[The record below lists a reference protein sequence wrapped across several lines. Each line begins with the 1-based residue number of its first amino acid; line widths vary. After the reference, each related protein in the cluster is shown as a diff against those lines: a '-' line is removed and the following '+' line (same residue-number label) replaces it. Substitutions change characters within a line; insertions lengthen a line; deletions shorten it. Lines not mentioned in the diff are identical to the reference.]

1 MQRRSFVASTAV
13 FAAGLAR
20 LASAQAAEVGVS
32 DSEILLGS
40 SAVLSG
46 PLGSQIKV
54 VHNGAALA
62 FDSVNEQGGIGGRK
76 IKLVA
81 LDDELKPEKALE
93 NYTKLLN
100 DHRVFA
106 FFGCVGSGTTSAA
119 AKLLQQSGAPSVG
132 GYGVGDSARERVA
145 GSAYFVRAS
154 NAREAQALVE
164 HLSTIGVGRIA
175 IAHLDN
181 PGGLEAVKLI
191 EAAMATHK
199 QAPTAVVAVKGDG
212 STSAAAGKLL
222 ADSQPQAVL
231 MYLAGTVTGEVI
243 KAMYAAGSKPMFYGM
258 SVVSGEVTA
267 KVVPLQAGGL
277 AISQVTPYPWG
288 EVELVTR
295 DYRRLAERAQVPVGY
310 GSFEGY
316 LNGLVMIE
324 ALKRTGRD
332 LTRARLHA
340 TLRALKLR
348 LAGMDIDFST
358 GATTGSRFIE
368 MVRVTPEGRFV
379 R

>member
-13 FAAGLAR
+13 FATGLAH
-20 LASAQAAEVGVS
+20 LSSAQAETGVS

-54 VHNGAALA
+54 VHNGAGLA
-62 FDSVNEQGGIGGRK
+62 FDAINEQGGVGGRK
-76 IKLVA
+76 IKLVS
-81 LDDELKPEKALE
+81 LDDELKPEKAVE
-93 NYTKLLN
+93 NYGKLLN

-106 FFGCVGSGTTSAA
+106 FFGCVGSGTTAAA

-132 GYGVGDSARERVA
+132 GYGVGDTARERVA

-164 HLSTIGVGRIA
+164 HLTTVGVNKMA

-181 PGGLEAVKLI
+181 PGGAEAVKLI

-199 QAPTAVVAVKGDG
+199 LTPTAVVSVKGDG
-212 STSAAAGKLL
+212 STSAAAGKTL

-231 MYLAGTVTGEVI
+231 MYLAGTVAGEVI
-243 KAMYAAGSKPMFYGM
+243 KATYGAGSKPMFYGM
-258 SVVSGEVTA
+258 SVVPGEVTA
-267 KVVPLQAGGL
+267 KVVNLQAGGL
-277 AISQVTPYPWG
+277 AISQVMPYPWG
-288 EVELVTR
+288 EVETVTR

-324 ALKRTGRD
+324 GLKRAGRD

-340 TLRALKLR
+340 ALRAFKMR
-348 LAGMDIDFST
+348 LAGMDIDFTSGSST
-358 GATTGSRFIE
+358 GSKFIE

>member
-1 MQRRSFVASTAV
+1 MQRRSFIASTAV
-13 FAAGLAR
+13 LAGGLAR
-20 LASAQAAEVGVS
+20 LSAVQAAEAGVS
-32 DSEILLGS
+32 DSEIVLGS

-62 FDSVNEQGGIGGRK
+62 FDSVNEQGGVGGRK
-76 IKLVA
+76 IKMVA
-81 LDDELKPEKALE
+81 LDDELKADKAVE
-93 NYTKLLN
+93 NYGKLLN

-106 FFGCVGSGTTSAA
+106 FFGCVGSGTTAAA

-164 HLSTIGVGRIA
+164 HLSTIGVNKIA

-181 PGGLEAVKLI
+181 PGGVEAVKLI
-191 EAAMATHK
+191 EAAMATNK
-199 QAPTAVVAVKGDG
+199 QAPALVVSVKGDG
-212 STSAAAGKLL
+212 STSAAAGKML
-222 ADSQPQAVL
+222 ADSQSQAVL
-231 MYLAGTVTGEVI
+231 MYLAGTVAGEVI
-243 KAMYAAGSKPMFYGM
+243 KATYAAGSKPMFYGM
-258 SVVSGEVTA
+258 SIVPGEVTA
-267 KVVPLQAGGL
+267 KVVQLQASGL
-277 AISQVTPYPWG
+277 AISQVMPYPWG
-288 EVELVTR
+288 EVESVTR

-316 LNGLVMIE
+316 LNALVMIE

-358 GATTGSRFIE
+358 GGTTGSRFIE

>member
-1 MQRRSFVASTAV
+1 MQRRSFVASSAV
-13 FAAGLAR
+13 LAAGLAR
-20 LASAQAAEVGVS
+20 LSSASAAEMGVS
-32 DSEILLGS
+32 DTEIVLGS

-62 FDSVNEQGGIGGRK
+62 FDSVNEQGGVNGRK

-93 NYTKLLN
+93 NYGKLLN

-164 HLSTIGVGRIA
+164 HLSTIGVSKIA

-212 STSAAAGKLL
+212 STSAAAGKAL

-288 EVELVTR
+288 EVEAVTR

-324 ALKRTGRD
+324 AIKRTGRD

>member
-1 MQRRSFVASTAV
+1 M
-13 FAAGLAR
+13 
-20 LASAQAAEVGVS
+20 S

-54 VHNGAALA
+54 VHNGAGLA
-62 FDSVNEQGGIGGRK
+62 FDAVNEQGGVGGRK
-76 IKLVA
+76 IKLVS
-81 LDDELKPEKALE
+81 LDDELKPEKAVE
-93 NYTKLLN
+93 NYGKLLN

-106 FFGCVGSGTTSAA
+106 FFGCVGSGTTAAA

-132 GYGVGDSARERVA
+132 GYGVGDTARERVA

-164 HLSTIGVGRIA
+164 HLTTVGVNKMA

-181 PGGLEAVKLI
+181 PGGAEAVKLI

-199 QAPTAVVAVKGDG
+199 LTPTAVVSVKGDG
-212 STSAAAGKLL
+212 STSAAAGKTL

-231 MYLAGTVTGEVI
+231 MYLAGTVAGEVI
-243 KAMYAAGSKPMFYGM
+243 KATYGAGSKPMFYGM
-258 SVVSGEVTA
+258 SVVPGEVTA
-267 KVVPLQAGGL
+267 KVVNLQAGGL
-277 AISQVTPYPWG
+277 AISQVMPYPWG
-288 EVELVTR
+288 EVETVTR

-324 ALKRTGRD
+324 GLKRAGRD

-340 TLRALKLR
+340 ALRAFKMR
-348 LAGMDIDFST
+348 LAGMDIDFTSGSST
-358 GATTGSRFIE
+358 GSKFIE

>member
-13 FAAGLAR
+13 FAAGLAQ
-20 LASAQAAEVGVS
+20 LSSAHAETGVS

-54 VHNGAALA
+54 VHNGAGLA
-62 FDSVNEQGGIGGRK
+62 FDAVNEQGGVSGRK
-76 IKLVA
+76 IKLMS
-81 LDDELKPEKALE
+81 LDDELKPEKAVE
-93 NYTKLLN
+93 NYGKLLN

-106 FFGCVGSGTTSAA
+106 FFGCVGSGTTAAA

-132 GYGVGDSARERVA
+132 GYGVGDTARERVA

-164 HLSTIGVGRIA
+164 HLTTVGVNKMA

-181 PGGLEAVKLI
+181 PGGAEAVKLI

-199 QAPTAVVAVKGDG
+199 LTPTAVVPVKGDG
-212 STSAAAGKLL
+212 STSAAAGKTL

-231 MYLAGTVTGEVI
+231 MYLAGTVAGEVI
-243 KAMYAAGSKPMFYGM
+243 KATYGAGSKPMFYGM
-258 SVVSGEVTA
+258 SVVPGEVTA
-267 KVVPLQAGGL
+267 KVVNLQAGGL
-277 AISQVTPYPWG
+277 AISQVMPYPWG
-288 EVELVTR
+288 EVETVTR

-316 LNGLVMIE
+316 LNALVMIE
-324 ALKRTGRD
+324 ALKRAGRD

-340 TLRALKLR
+340 ALRAFKMR
-348 LAGMDIDFST
+348 LAGMDIDFTSGSST
-358 GATTGSRFIE
+358 GSKFIE

>member
-1 MQRRSFVASTAV
+1 
-13 FAAGLAR
+13 
-20 LASAQAAEVGVS
+20 
-32 DSEILLGS
+32 
-40 SAVLSG
+40 
-46 PLGSQIKV
+46 
-54 VHNGAALA
+54 
-62 FDSVNEQGGIGGRK
+62 
-76 IKLVA
+76 
-81 LDDELKPEKALE
+81 
-93 NYTKLLN
+93 
-100 DHRVFA
+100 VFA
-106 FFGCVGSGTTSAA
+106 FFGCVGSGTTAAA

-164 HLSTIGVGRIA
+164 HLATIGVNKIA

-181 PGGLEAVKLI
+181 PGGAEAVKLI
-191 EAAMATHK
+191 EAAMAPRK
-199 QAPTAVVAVKGDG
+199 LAPTATVMVKGDG
-212 STSAAAGKLL
+212 SNAAAAGKAL
-222 ADSQPQAVL
+222 ADSQSQAIL
-231 MYLAGTVTGEVI
+231 MYLAGTVAGEVI
-243 KAMYAAGSKPMFYGM
+243 KATYDAGSKPMFYGM
-258 SVVSGEVTA
+258 SIVPGEVTA

-277 AISQVTPYPWG
+277 AISQVMPYPWG
-288 EVELVTR
+288 EVETVTR

-316 LNGLVMIE
+316 LNALVMIE

-358 GATTGSRFIE
+358 GGTTGSRFIE

>member
-1 MQRRSFVASTAV
+1 MQRRSFVASSAA
-13 FAAGLAR
+13 FAAGLVPLSSAR
-20 LASAQAAEVGVS
+20 AAENGVS
-32 DSEILLGS
+32 DGEIVLGS

-54 VHNGAALA
+54 VHNGAGLA
-62 FDSVNEQGGIGGRK
+62 FDAVNEQGGIGGRK

-81 LDDELKPEKALE
+81 LDDELKPEKAVE

-106 FFGCVGSGTTSAA
+106 FFGCVGSGTTAAA

-132 GYGVGDSARERVA
+132 GYGVGDTARERVA

-164 HLSTIGVGRIA
+164 HLTTVGVNKIA

-181 PGGLEAVKLI
+181 PGGAEAVKLI
-191 EAAMATHK
+191 GAAMATHK
-199 QAPTAVVAVKGDG
+199 LTPAAAVSVKGD
-212 STSAAAGKLL
+212 SSNAAEAGKTL

-231 MYLAGTVTGEVI
+231 MYLAGTVAGEVI
-243 KAMYAAGSKPMFYGM
+243 KATYAAGSKPMFYGM

-288 EVELVTR
+288 EVEVVTR

-340 TLRALKLR
+340 ALRAFKLR
-348 LAGMDIDFST
+348 LAGMDIDFTS
-358 GATTGSRFIE
+358 GNGTGSRFIE

>member
-1 MQRRSFVASTAV
+1 MQRRSFVAASTAV
-13 FAAGLAR
+13 FAAGLAQ
-20 LASAQAAEVGVS
+20 LSSAHAETGVS

-54 VHNGAALA
+54 VHNGAGLA
-62 FDSVNEQGGIGGRK
+62 FDAVNEQGGVGGRK
-76 IKLVA
+76 IKLVS
-81 LDDELKPEKALE
+81 LDDELKPEKAVE
-93 NYTKLLN
+93 NYGKLLN

-106 FFGCVGSGTTSAA
+106 FFGCVGSGTTAAA

-132 GYGVGDSARERVA
+132 GYGVGDTARERVA

-164 HLSTIGVGRIA
+164 HLTTVGVNKMA

-181 PGGLEAVKLI
+181 PGGAEAVKLI

-199 QAPTAVVAVKGDG
+199 LAPTAVVSVKGDG
-212 STSAAAGKLL
+212 STSAAAGKTL

-231 MYLAGTVTGEVI
+231 MYLAGTVAGEVI
-243 KAMYAAGSKPMFYGM
+243 KATYGAGSKPMFYGM
-258 SVVSGEVTA
+258 SVVPGEVTA
-267 KVVPLQAGGL
+267 KVVNLQAGGL
-277 AISQVTPYPWG
+277 AISQVMPYPWG
-288 EVELVTR
+288 EVETVTR

-324 ALKRTGRD
+324 ALKRAGRD

-340 TLRALKLR
+340 ALRAFKLR
-348 LAGMDIDFST
+348 LAGMDIDFTSGSST
-358 GATTGSRFIE
+358 GSKFIE

>member
-1 MQRRSFVASTAV
+1 MQRRSFVASTAA
-13 FAAGLAR
+13 FAAGLVQM
-20 LASAQAAEVGVS
+20 SSIQAMENGVS
-32 DSEILLGS
+32 DSEIVLGS

-54 VHNGAALA
+54 VHNGAGLA
-62 FDSVNEQGGIGGRK
+62 FDAVNEQGGVGGRK
-76 IKLVA
+76 IKMIA
-81 LDDELKPEKALE
+81 LDDELKPEKAVE
-93 NYTKLLN
+93 NYGKLLS
-100 DHRVFA
+100 DYRVFA
-106 FFGCVGSGTTSAA
+106 FFGCVGSGTTAAA
-119 AKLLQQSGAPSVG
+119 AKLLLQSGAPSVG
-132 GYGVGDSARERVA
+132 GYGVADTARERVA

-164 HLSTIGVGRIA
+164 HLTTVGVNKIA

-181 PGGLEAVKLI
+181 PGGAEAVKLI

-199 QAPTAVVAVKGDG
+199 LTPTATVSVKADG
-212 STSAAAGKLL
+212 STAAAAGKTL
-222 ADSQPQAVL
+222 ADSQCQAVL
-231 MYLAGTVTGEVI
+231 MYLAGTVAGELI
-243 KAMYAAGSKPMFYGM
+243 KANYAAGSKPMFYGM
-258 SVVSGEVTA
+258 SIVPGEVTA
-267 KVVPLQAGGL
+267 KVVQLQGSGL
-277 AISQVTPYPWG
+277 AISQVMPYPWG
-288 EVELVTR
+288 EVETVAR

-332 LTRARLHA
+332 LTRGRLHA
-340 TLRALKLR
+340 ALRALKLR
-348 LAGMDIDFST
+348 LAGMEIDFTAGS
-358 GATTGSRFIE
+358 GTGSRFIE

>member
-1 MQRRSFVASTAV
+1 MQRRSFVAASTAV
-13 FAAGLAR
+13 FAAGLAQ
-20 LASAQAAEVGVS
+20 LSSAHAETGVS

-54 VHNGAALA
+54 VHNGAGLA
-62 FDSVNEQGGIGGRK
+62 FDAVNEQGGVGGRK
-76 IKLVA
+76 IKLVS
-81 LDDELKPEKALE
+81 LDDELKPEKAVE
-93 NYTKLLN
+93 NYGKLLN

-106 FFGCVGSGTTSAA
+106 FFGCVGSGTTAAA

-132 GYGVGDSARERVA
+132 GYGVGDTARERVA

-164 HLSTIGVGRIA
+164 HLTTVGVNKMA

-181 PGGLEAVKLI
+181 PGGAEAVKLI

-199 QAPTAVVAVKGDG
+199 LAPTAVVPVKGDG
-212 STSAAAGKLL
+212 STSAAAGKTL

-231 MYLAGTVTGEVI
+231 MYLAGTVAGEVI
-243 KAMYAAGSKPMFYGM
+243 KATYGAGSKPMFYGM
-258 SVVSGEVTA
+258 SVVPGEVTA
-267 KVVPLQAGGL
+267 KVVNLQAGGL
-277 AISQVTPYPWG
+277 AISQVMPYPWG
-288 EVELVTR
+288 EVETVTR

-324 ALKRTGRD
+324 ALKRAGRD

-340 TLRALKLR
+340 ALRAFKLR
-348 LAGMDIDFST
+348 LAGMDIDFTSGSST
-358 GATTGSRFIE
+358 GSKFIE

>member
-13 FAAGLAR
+13 FATGLAQ
-20 LASAQAAEVGVS
+20 LSSAHAETGVS

-54 VHNGAALA
+54 VHNGAGLA
-62 FDSVNEQGGIGGRK
+62 FDAVNEQGGIGGRK

-81 LDDELKPEKALE
+81 LDDELKPEKAVE

-106 FFGCVGSGTTSAA
+106 FFGCVGSGTTAAA

-132 GYGVGDSARERVA
+132 GYGVGDTARERVA

-164 HLSTIGVGRIA
+164 HLTTVGVNKMA

-181 PGGLEAVKLI
+181 PGGAEAVKLI

-199 QAPTAVVAVKGDG
+199 LTPTAVVPVKGDG
-212 STSAAAGKLL
+212 STSAAAGKTL

-231 MYLAGTVTGEVI
+231 MYLAGTVAGEVI
-243 KAMYAAGSKPMFYGM
+243 KATYGAGSKPMFYGM
-258 SVVSGEVTA
+258 SVVPGEVTA
-267 KVVPLQAGGL
+267 KVVNLQAGGL
-277 AISQVTPYPWG
+277 AISQVMPYPWG
-288 EVELVTR
+288 EVETVTR

-340 TLRALKLR
+340 ALRAFKLR
-348 LAGMDIDFST
+348 LAGMDIDFTAGS
-358 GATTGSRFIE
+358 GTGSRFIE

>member
-13 FAAGLAR
+13 FAAGLAQ
-20 LASAQAAEVGVS
+20 LSSAHAETGVS

-54 VHNGAALA
+54 VHNGAGLA
-62 FDSVNEQGGIGGRK
+62 FDAVNEQGGVSGRK
-76 IKLVA
+76 IKLMS
-81 LDDELKPEKALE
+81 LDDELKPEKAVE
-93 NYTKLLN
+93 NYGKLLN

-106 FFGCVGSGTTSAA
+106 FFGCVGSGTTAAA

-132 GYGVGDSARERVA
+132 GYGVGDTARERVA

-164 HLSTIGVGRIA
+164 HLTTVGVNKMA

-181 PGGLEAVKLI
+181 PGGAEAVKLI

-199 QAPTAVVAVKGDG
+199 LTPTAVVPVKGDG
-212 STSAAAGKLL
+212 STSAAAGKTL

-231 MYLAGTVTGEVI
+231 MYLAGTVAGEVI
-243 KAMYAAGSKPMFYGM
+243 KATYGAGSKPMFYGM
-258 SVVSGEVTA
+258 SVVPGEVTA
-267 KVVPLQAGGL
+267 KVVNLQAGGL
-277 AISQVTPYPWG
+277 AISQVMPYPWG
-288 EVELVTR
+288 EVETVTR

-324 ALKRTGRD
+324 ALKRAGRD

-340 TLRALKLR
+340 ALRAFKMR
-348 LAGMDIDFST
+348 LAGMDIDFTSGSST
-358 GATTGSRFIE
+358 GSKFIE